1 MICKN
6 CNAEISE
13 TANYCPYCGFRTT
26 PKLEEAETKKQQ
38 NLPSAK
44 IPGKIGL
51 LIGFFSVIIS
61 LIPLNKTLIISGI
74 ILGLLVL
81 IFTVIE
87 SIKHKHKLST
97 ITIIVAAIGLASNIS
112 WLLFITYVL

>member
-38 NLPSAK
+38 ICHLQRFQ
-44 IPGKIGL
+44 GK
-51 LIGFFSVIIS
+51 
-61 LIPLNKTLIISGI
+61 
-74 ILGLLVL
+74 
-81 IFTVIE
+81 
-87 SIKHKHKLST
+87 
-97 ITIIVAAIGLASNIS
+97 
-112 WLLFITYVL
+112 